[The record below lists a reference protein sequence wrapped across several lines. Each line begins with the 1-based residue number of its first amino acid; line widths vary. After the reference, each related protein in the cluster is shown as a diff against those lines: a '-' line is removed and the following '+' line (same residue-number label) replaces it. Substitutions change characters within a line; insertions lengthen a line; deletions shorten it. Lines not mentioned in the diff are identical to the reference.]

1 MVKGDEN
8 SSIPSVVGR
17 CFCLVSVLSIHFD
30 CVHKTVA
37 PPKKNASVILLRYLP
52 VCITTTSVQRPL
64 STVPKMAAVGRIDCK
79 SIL

>member
-37 PPKKNASVILLRYLP
+37 PPKKNASVILLR
-52 VCITTTSVQRPL
+52 
-64 STVPKMAAVGRIDCK
+64 
-79 SIL
+79 